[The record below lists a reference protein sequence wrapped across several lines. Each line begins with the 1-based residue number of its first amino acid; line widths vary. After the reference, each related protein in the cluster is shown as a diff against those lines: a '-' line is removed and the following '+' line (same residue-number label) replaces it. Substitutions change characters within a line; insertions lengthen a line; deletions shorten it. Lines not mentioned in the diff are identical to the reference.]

1 MKGTTLKK
9 ALALLMSSCLTVSIA
24 TGCGQTQTTE
34 STPHTSSGKNS
45 DTWKEAA
52 TSPEKPYPELVTY
65 TVGLTVQSN
74 AAYPKGSKDTAENSA
89 YTRLFRA
96 KLNIQNKDAF
106 EAVDGDDYNQKVS
119 MAIAS
124 SNIPDI
130 MSVNYSTLKQLV
142 ENDLIADL
150 TDSYKNCAGSLM
162 KEIYGSN
169 QNKSLKMAT
178 FDGKLYAIPTT
189 AISSGPEMLWLR
201 GDWMDKLKLSAPKTI
216 SDIENILTQFV
227 QKDPGGN
234 GAGKTVGL
242 VLTNNYFCGSY
253 AGGYQS
259 NNIFTNFGAYPKQW
273 VKGKDGK
280 AVYGSVQPEMK
291 QGLQVLASW
300 YKKGLI
306 DKTVGVRKD
315 DDIKSL
321 LTKGQCGSFFCGWWA
336 PYNLE
341 ASYKMN
347 PKIDWR
353 AFIVPEGTDGKVT
366 MFTGNP
372 NQNYFVVRKGFE
384 HPELLVK
391 EKNVSLDYNQ
401 GTSAYTDTSKEA
413 KEYLDYVNHQYGV
426 DPVGGFD
433 YYNAAARAYKHISE
447 AIDGKR
453 KPQDMIIYENTL
465 YQSCKKYLDDKKNN
479 KTPDSTDWLNY
490 QARMV
495 SSKLV
500 NDAKVNVVEPVY
512 FDRTPSMKLKWASLE
527 KMENEELLKVVTN
540 EKNVNSFDGFVQSWE
555 NAGGKQITDEVNQ
568 AIKK

>member
-1 MKGTTLKK
+1 MKGTLLKK
-9 ALALLMSSCLTVSIA
+9 TSALLMSACLVVSIA
-24 TGCGQTQTTE
+24 GCNQRQTTGN
-34 STPHTSSGKNS
+34 TPDTSSGKNS
-45 DTWKEAA
+45 SAWKEAE

-89 YTRLFRA
+89 YTRLFRS

-124 SNIPDI
+124 GNIPDI

-162 KEIYGSN
+162 KEIYASN
-169 QNKSLKMAT
+169 NDKSLQMAT

-189 AISSGPEMLWLR
+189 TISPEPEMLWLR
-201 GDWMDKLKLSAPKTI
+201 GDWMDKLKLSAPKTL

-234 GAGKTVGL
+234 GPGKTIGL
-242 VLTNNYFCGSY
+242 ALSNNFFCGTY

-259 NNIFTNFGAYPKQW
+259 NNIFTNFGAYPEQW
-273 VKGKDGK
+273 IKGKDGK

-291 QGLQVLASW
+291 QGLQLLADW

-306 DKTVGVRKD
+306 DKAVGVRKD

-353 AFIVPEGTDGKVT
+353 CFIVPAGSDGKVT
-366 MFTGNP
+366 MFTKDP
-372 NQNYFVVRKGFE
+372 NQNYFVVRKGFA

-391 EKNVSLDYNQ
+391 EKNISLDYNQ

-433 YYNAAARAYKHISE
+433 YYDAAARAYKHISE

-479 KTPDSTDWLNY
+479 KNPDSTDWLNY
-490 QARMV
+490 QARIV
-495 SSKLV
+495 ASKLV
-500 NDAKVNVVEPVY
+500 NDTQVNVVEPVF
-512 FDRTPSMKLKWASLE
+512 FDQTPSMKLKWASLQ
-527 KMENEELLKVVTN
+527 KMENEELLKILTN
-540 EKNVNSFDGFVQSWE
+540 AKGVDSFDGFVQSWE